1 MKQSERLFETGILP
15 PEMYSEHEPPKDLWE
30 NKENGLVIVECPQ
43 RIPCN
48 PCHTGC
54 PTGAIKEFADINDIP
69 QIDYE
74 KCTGCA
80 MCVAKCPGLA
90 CFVAD
95 LTYGG
100 SDEAL
105 LKLPYEMLP
114 LPKYGEAVE
123 CLNREGKPV
132 AKGKVIR
139 AMEPWKDKTKVVQV
153 LVPKSLVMEI
163 RAIRVA
169 SGG

>member
-1 MKQSERLFETGILP
+1 MSKSEGLYNSGVLP
-15 PEMYSEHEPPKDLWE
+15 PEMYEQHEPPKDLWE
-30 NKENGLVIVECPQ
+30 SKKNGLVIVECPQ

-54 PTGAIKEFADINDIP
+54 PTGAIMEFADINDTP
-69 QIDYE
+69 KVDYS

-100 SDEAL
+100 DEEAL

-114 LPKYGEAVE
+114 LPDVGEEVE
-123 CLNREGKPV
+123 CLNREGKV
-132 AKGKVIR
+132 VSKGKVLKVV
-139 AMEPWKDKTKVVQV
+139 EPWKDKTKVIHVT
-153 LVPKSLVMEI
+153 VPKTLVMEI
-163 RAIRVA
+163 RAIRVVR
-169 SGG
+169 SR